1 MSVKFITD
9 NQLKNLKRQ
18 RKKIVLCHGVF
29 DLFHV
34 GHLNH
39 INEAK
44 SLGDILIVSVTT
56 DRYVNKGPNR
66 PFFNIDQRMQIL
78 SSIENIDYVI
88 VSNSSSGVK
97 VINKIKPN
105 IYFKGPD
112 YENVKEDF
120 TGFIKKEIDAV
131 KKYKGKIIYG
141 SGETFSSSKIL
152 NKILNYTESQK
163 KVIAQIKK
171 NFSFN
176 SFSKILLNKT
186 KNLNVLIIGEMIID
200 KFIFCTALG
209 KSGKEAILNLEK
221 NSEKEIIGGVGAI
234 GNHLSDFAKN
244 VDIITYLG
252 SYNNKKNF
260 IKKNLK
266 KNVNLKSIVKKNS
279 QTIVKSKIIDLSNNS
294 KIIGIYDFNDKSL
307 SSKEESSIYSL
318 INKNIE
324 KYDVVIVSDYGHNF
338 ISHKISNLLS
348 KKKYNVI
355 VNTQL
360 NSANLGYHTIGK
372 YKNSNFAIINEV
384 ELRHELRDRYTDIKQ
399 LMVIL
404 SKKLKI
410 KNLIVTAGKNGSYYY
425 GIELKKIIHCPA
437 FAKNVIDKI
446 GSGDSFMGIFSII
459 NKCFPQN
466 YLLSLFA
473 SSLATT
479 QVLEGFGNEKSIK
492 IINLLKAI
500 KYILK

>member
-1 MSVKFITD
+1 M
-9 NQLKNLKRQ
+9 
-18 RKKIVLCHGVF
+18 
-29 DLFHV
+29 
-34 GHLNH
+34 
-39 INEAK
+39 
-44 SLGDILIVSVTT
+44 
-56 DRYVNKGPNR
+56 
-66 PFFNIDQRMQIL
+66 
-78 SSIENIDYVI
+78 
-88 VSNSSSGVK
+88 
-97 VINKIKPN
+97 
-105 IYFKGPD
+105 
-112 YENVKEDF
+112 
-120 TGFIKKEIDAV
+120 
-131 KKYKGKIIYG
+131 
-141 SGETFSSSKIL
+141 
-152 NKILNYTESQK
+152 
-163 KVIAQIKK
+163 
-171 NFSFN
+171 
-176 SFSKILLNKT
+176 
-186 KNLNVLIIGEMIID
+186 
-200 KFIFCTALG
+200 
-209 KSGKEAILNLEK
+209 
-221 NSEKEIIGGVGAI
+221 
-234 GNHLSDFAKN
+234 
-244 VDIITYLG
+244 
-252 SYNNKKNF
+252 
-260 IKKNLK
+260 
-266 KNVNLKSIVKKNS
+266 
-279 QTIVKSKIIDLSNNS
+279 
-294 KIIGIYDFNDKSL
+294 
-307 SSKEESSIYSL
+307 
-318 INKNIE
+318 
-324 KYDVVIVSDYGHNF
+324 IVSDYGHNF